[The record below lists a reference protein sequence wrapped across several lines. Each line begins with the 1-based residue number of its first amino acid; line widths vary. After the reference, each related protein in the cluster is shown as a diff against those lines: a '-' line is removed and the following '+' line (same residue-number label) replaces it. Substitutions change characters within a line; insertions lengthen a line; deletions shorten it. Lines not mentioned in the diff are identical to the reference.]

1 MVRAYENWK
10 MEYDF
15 LAKWKC
21 VLIKWNPALWKVLVN
36 PDPSNAEIFFNKAK
50 LEKFC
55 NNDCKKRNECVDLT
69 KTEIANL
76 IW

>member
-1 MVRAYENWK
+1 MTRAYENSEIK
-10 MEYDF
+10 YDF

-21 VLIKWNPALWKVLVN
+21 SLIKWNSDLWKVLVN
-36 PDPSNAEIFFNKAK
+36 PDNFNAEIFSDKAK
-50 LEKFC
+50 LKKFC
-55 NNDCKKRNECVDLT
+55 NNDCKKRNECIDLT